1 VTQEALLSAFAS
13 AEQVEA
19 ARRGDRDAIEAL
31 VEAVWPGC
39 YRVAF
44 CVLGEAPLA
53 EDAAQ
58 EACIALYRGITSLR
72 DPASFNAWVY
82 RIVVREA
89 ARARRR
95 RACPEVVAEVAAG
108 FESPAVD
115 LDIERA
121 LATLSPALREVTVL
135 YYFEDLASREI
146 AAVLGVPDGTVRV
159 RLMMARRKLRS
170 TLTSYRELYA
180 LDDPGIS
187 DYAI

>member
-1 VTQEALLSAFAS
+1 MSAFAS

-19 ARRGDRDAIEAL
+19 ARRGDRAAIDAL

-44 CVLGEAPLA
+44 CVLGEAALA

-72 DPASFNAWVY
+72 DPGAFNAWLY
-82 RIVVREA
+82 RIVVRES

-95 RACPEVVAEVAAG
+95 RARAEAVAEAAASSEPSG
-108 FESPAVD
+108 VD
-115 LDIERA
+115 LDIQRA
-121 LATLSPALREVTVL
+121 LASLSPALREVTVL

-146 AAVLGVPDGTVRV
+146 AAILGVPDGTVRV
-159 RLMMARRKLRS
+159 RLMMARRKLRA
-170 TLTSYRELYA
+170 TLTGYRELCA
-180 LDDPGIS
+180 LDDTGIS

>member
-1 VTQEALLSAFAS
+1 LSAFAS
-13 AEQVEA
+13 PEQVGAAQRDREA
-19 ARRGDRDAIEAL
+19 IDAL

-44 CVLGEAPLA
+44 CVLGEAALA

-72 DPASFNAWVY
+72 DPASFNAWLY

-95 RACPEVVAEVAAG
+95 RTCPEAVPEIAAG
-108 FESPAVD
+108 FEPSGVD
-115 LDIERA
+115 LDIQRA
-121 LATLSPALREVTVL
+121 LASLSPALREVTVL
-135 YYFEDLASREI
+135 YYFEDLTSREI
-146 AAVLGVPDGTVRV
+146 AGILGVPDGTVRV

-180 LDDPGIS
+180 LDDAGIS
-187 DYAI
+187 DYAT

>member
-1 VTQEALLSAFAS
+1 LSAFAS
-13 AEQVEA
+13 AEQAEA
-19 ARRGDRDAIEAL
+19 ARRGDREAIEAL

-53 EDAAQ
+53 EDAPQ

-72 DPASFNAWVY
+72 DPASFNSWLY

-95 RACPEVVAEVAAG
+95 RLCPESVAEVAAG
-108 FESPAVD
+108 SEPSGVD
-115 LDIERA
+115 LDIQRA
-121 LATLSPALREVTVL
+121 LASLSPALREVTVL

-146 AAVLGVPDGTVRV
+146 AAILGVPDGTVRV

-170 TLTSYRELYA
+170 TLTGYRELYA
-180 LDDPGIS
+180 LDDAGVS